1 MNKVSLLL
9 VVFLAGCSVKSINNI
24 KTANQITPANIGS
37 ETGSAMDVQPEP
49 EQIKLIEKE
58 TYQTTNTGTLLA
70 NAMKQAK
77 QRPQDSR
84 FLNATTIYDFIP
96 GSIYQIYTAPQ
107 KVTMVSFEPGEVM
120 VAAPQSGDTV
130 RWQVNSINSGVGAN
144 CKQHLIIKP
153 LREELTNNMIVTTN
167 KGRVYLLELISLKN
181 NYMVDVS
188 WNYAVNQVILNPERK
203 ANNVEQDGL
212 PKKLNFNYRIIN
224 KSGKPVWRPSQVFD
238 DGEKT
243 FIQFPAAINQN
254 ELPTLFIVSRETSTQ
269 LVNYR
274 QRGDV
279 LIVDRL
285 FQEAELR
292 LGLSKPEIVRI
303 KRST

>member
-1 MNKVSLLL
+1 MNKLILLL
-9 VVFLAGCSVKSINNI
+9 VVVLSGCAKPINNLKI
-24 KTANQITPANIGS
+24 AMPIAPVSGS
-37 ETGSAMDVQPEP
+37 ENVTIDPNPEP
-49 EQIKLIEKE
+49 EQIKAIEQGSS
-58 TYQTTNTGTLLA
+58 QTTNTSTLLA
-70 NAMKQAK
+70 NALKQAK

-130 RWQVNSINSGVGAN
+130 RWQVNSITSGAGAN
-144 CKQHLIIKP
+144 LRQHLIIKP
-153 LREELTNNMIVTTN
+153 LREELTNNMIITTN

-181 NYMVDVS
+181 NYMADVS
-188 WNYAVNQVILNPERK
+188 WNYAVNNIIINSERK
-203 ANNVEQDGL
+203 ENLFAQNEV
-212 PKKLNFNYRIIN
+212 PKKLNFNYKIIN
-224 KSGKPVWRPSQVFD
+224 KSGKPVWKPTQVFD

-243 FIQFPAAINQN
+243 FIQFPTAINQN
-254 ELPTLFIVSRETSTQ
+254 ELPTLFIVSHESATQ

-285 FQEAELR
+285 FIEAELR
-292 LGLSKPEIVRI
+292 LGLLNPEIVRL
-303 KRST
+303 KRTK

>member
-1 MNKVSLLL
+1 MYLLL
-9 VVFLAGCSVKSINNI
+9 IIFLSSCAKPINNI
-24 KTANQITPANIGS
+24 QTATLIVPVSLS
-37 ETGSAMDVQPEP
+37 EVGVTQDVQPEP
-49 EQIKLIEKE
+49 KQIKSSEQE
-58 TYQTTNTGTLLA
+58 TNKITNTGTLLA
-70 NAMKQAK
+70 NALKQAK

-107 KVTMVSFEPGEVM
+107 KVTMISFEQGEIM

-130 RWQVNSINSGVGAN
+130 RWQVNNITSGTGINAR
-144 CKQHLIIKP
+144 QHLIIKP
-153 LREELTNNMIVTTN
+153 LREELTNNMIITTN

-181 NYMVDVS
+181 NHMLEVS
-188 WNYAVNQVILNPERK
+188 WNYIAPNLIINRERQE
-203 ANNVEQDGL
+203 NNFAQDSL
-212 PKKLNFNYRIIN
+212 PKKLNFNYKIIN
-224 KSGKPVWRPSQVFD
+224 KSGKPIWKPKEVFD

-243 FIQFPAAINQN
+243 FIQFPAEINQN
-254 ELPTLFIVSRETSTQ
+254 ELPTLFIVSRESTTQ

-279 LIVDRL
+279 LIIDRL

-292 LGLSKPEIVRI
+292 LGLLKPEIVRI
-303 KRST
+303 KRK

>member
-1 MNKVSLLL
+1 M
-9 VVFLAGCSVKSINNI
+9 I
-24 KTANQITPANIGS
+24 
-37 ETGSAMDVQPEP
+37 
-49 EQIKLIEKE
+49 
-58 TYQTTNTGTLLA
+58 
-70 NAMKQAK
+70 
-77 QRPQDSR
+77 
-84 FLNATTIYDFIP
+84 
-96 GSIYQIYTAPQ
+96 
-107 KVTMVSFEPGEVM
+107 SFEQGEIM

>member
-1 MNKVSLLL
+1 MNKLILLL
-9 VVFLAGCSVKSINNI
+9 VVVLSGCAKPINNLKI
-24 KTANQITPANIGS
+24 AMPIAPVSGS
-37 ETGSAMDVQPEP
+37 ENVTIDPNPEP
-49 EQIKLIEKE
+49 EQIKAIEQGTFK
-58 TYQTTNTGTLLA
+58 TTNTSTLLA
-70 NAMKQAK
+70 NALKQAK

-130 RWQVNSINSGVGAN
+130 RWQVNSITSGTGSNAR
-144 CKQHLIIKP
+144 QHLIIKP
-153 LREELTNNMIVTTN
+153 LREELTNNMIITTN

-181 NYMVDVS
+181 NYMADVS
-188 WNYAVNQVILNPERK
+188 WNYAVNNIIINSERK
-203 ANNVEQDGL
+203 ENPFAQNEV
-212 PKKLNFNYRIIN
+212 PKKLNFNYKIIN
-224 KSGKPVWRPSQVFD
+224 KSGKPVWKPTAVFD

-243 FIQFPAAINQN
+243 FIQFPTAINQN
-254 ELPTLFIVSRETSTQ
+254 ELPTLFIVSHESATQ

-285 FQEAELR
+285 FIEAELR
-292 LGLSKPEIVRI
+292 LGLLNPEIVRL
-303 KRST
+303 KRK